1 MASVFG
7 ISTLMS
13 RLDSW
18 RGGRKD
24 APPVLEFAEQDASV
38 SHLSLVHSK
47 DSPVDLSL
55 LLENLVIP
63 KLIAGEQ
70 NRQPL
75 VAQKKASP
83 HIPIDDA
90 MIDQF
95 AKMSVEGDT
104 RSLIEFVDDRL
115 NAGSTTESI
124 FVDLLAPAARRLGQY
139 WEDDSGDFVDVTMGL
154 WRIQEILR
162 ELTVRVPPDFR
173 GGFGQR
179 RALFSTMPGE
189 QHSFGTLMVGE
200 CFQRAG
206 WDAEILIEPTNADIF
221 EKVAGTHFDMAG
233 LTVSCD
239 CPTAAIRSLVSSIKS
254 VSENPHIRV
263 FLGGRVI
270 NEQPE
275 LVEACGA
282 DATAID
288 APSAVALADRL
299 VPVRA
304 ECFERLI

>member
-7 ISTLMS
+7 ISGLKS

-18 RGGRKD
+18 RGIRKD
-24 APPVLEFAEQDASV
+24 VVSVHNLNDEESNAP
-38 SHLSLVHSK
+38 HLSLVHSK
-47 DSPVDLSL
+47 DSVVDLSL

-70 NRQPL
+70 KREPL
-75 VAQKKASP
+75 VSQKLSAP
-83 HIPIDDA
+83 QIPIDDA

-95 AKMSVEGDT
+95 AKLSVDGDT

-115 NAGSTTESI
+115 DAGSSTESI

-162 ELTVRVPPDFR
+162 ELTLRQPPDLR
-173 GGFGQR
+173 GGFGSR
-179 RALFSTMPGE
+179 RVLFSSMPGE
-189 QHSFGTLMVGE
+189 QHSLGTLMVGE

-270 NEQPE
+270 NEQPG
-275 LVEACGA
+275 LVDVCGA